1 MSAFDKAAF
10 DKKPKA
16 FALPNNGPRHRK
28 VEICGSF
35 DDWQTRRELNFD
47 PFTNQWF
54 ITLHL
59 KTGEEYYYK
68 YIINEEQWIVND
80 QEPLRADGAGNQNN
94 YCAVGPEN

>member
-1 MSAFDKAAF
+1 MEIENIMSAFDKAAF

-16 FALPNNGPRHRK
+16 FSLHNNGPRHKK
-28 VEICGSF
+28 VEVCGSF
-35 DDWQTRRELNFD
+35 DDWETRHDLNFD

-59 KTGEEYYYK
+59 KTGEEYFYK

-80 QEPLRADGAGNQNN
+80 QEP
-94 YCAVGPEN
+94 